1 MYKKKLW
8 NLVFYD
14 IQNHQGL
21 GKCYQPQPLA
31 WADNTYLAL
40 DNSVYHEKPHP
51 IIVYNQ
57 HFIALC

>member
-1 MYKKKLW
+1 MCIKKQLL
-8 NLVFYD
+8 NLVFHD

-21 GKCYQPQPLA
+21 GKCYQPKP
-31 WADNTYLAL
+31 DNTYLAL
-40 DNSVYHEKPHP
+40 DNSVYHERPHP